1 MRSWPEPEV
10 VALADGGR
18 VAVSGFDSGVD
29 RIVEL
34 ARGGTARMYACGI
47 TPYDAT
53 HIGHANTYIAFD
65 LLVRAWLDAG
75 KSVEFA
81 ENITDVDDP
90 LLERARD
97 TGVDWRELAVDQTA
111 LFCDDMAALQVVPP
125 SSFQSVSEAM
135 PEIIAAVTKL
145 VQTGAAYPV
154 PVVEPVVEPVE
165 TTGANSLVVEPPIEL
180 GAAPVET
187 TGSGPDFYF
196 DLSADPEF
204 GSIAHLSEAEMLK
217 RFSEMGGDPDRSGKR
232 GVLDPLLWRARRPE
246 EPAWDGGTLGWG
258 RPGWH
263 IGCAV
268 IAHSALGPHF
278 DVAAGGTDLL
288 FPHQEMSASL
298 ARVLYGDR
306 AHHFLNSG
314 MVAYHG
320 KKMSKSLGN
329 LVFVSQLVADGVD
342 PMAIRLAILAHHYRS
357 GWEWTND
364 VLAEAEARRSN
375 WKANFGLDRVTVAP
389 TASVAINSQPD
400 GFAGKTVT
408 AIRGSLADDL
418 NAPAA
423 LEAVERYLD
432 TPSRTS
438 AGDQTV
444 AMAIDSLLGV
454 KL

>member
-53 HIGHANTYIAFD
+53 HIGHANTYVAFD

-75 KSVEFA
+75 TSVEFA

-97 TGVDWRELAVDQTA
+97 TSVDWRELAAGQTA
-111 LFCDDMAALQVVPP
+111 LFCDDMAALRVVPP

-135 PEIIAAVTKL
+135 PEIIAAITKL
-145 VQTGAAYPV
+145 VETGAAYPV
-154 PVVEPVVEPVE
+154 PPVVEPGPVVELVE
-165 TTGANSLVVEPPIEL
+165 TTGANSPVVEL
-180 GAAPVET
+180 VET

-196 DLSADPEF
+196 DLTADPEF
-204 GSIAHLSEAEMLK
+204 GTIARLSEGEMLK
-217 RFSEMGGDPDRSGKR
+217 RFSEMGGDPDRPGKR
-232 GVLDPLLWRARRPE
+232 GALDPLLWRARRPD
-246 EPAWDGGTLGWG
+246 EPSWDGGILGWG

-268 IAHSALGPHF
+268 IAHCALGPHF

-298 ARVLYGDR
+298 ARVLFGDR

-314 MVAYHG
+314 MVAYRG

-329 LVFVSQLVADGVD
+329 LVFVSQLIADGVD

-357 GWEWTND
+357 DWEWTD
-364 VLAEAEARRSN
+364 AALAEAEARLTHWR
-375 WKANFGLDRVTVAP
+375 ANCGPDKLPVAP
-389 TASVAINSQPD
+389 TASVASNAQSD
-400 GFAGKTVT
+400 GFASETVAT
-408 AIRGSLADDL
+408 IRNALADDL

-423 LEAVERYLD
+423 IEAVECYLAA
-432 TPSRTS
+432 PGRTS
-438 AGDQTV
+438 GGDQTV
-444 AMAIDSLLGV
+444 AKAIDSLLGV